1 MLTEIEATQSIFD
14 LEHDVRLENNCVRYL
29 SLIEQQIEYLDHQN
43 GDPLGC
49 IYVVGEMLA
58 ETIDF
63 TAMISRSGLATY
75 ETVLAER
82 LCEQIDRFQRDHRR
96 NWLSRMFSPRQHRRD
111 AEQRYAE
118 IARQFLNLAQSVLRR
133 TELQFR
139 DQQVASAL
147 AESFEVLKG
156 ELSQRW

>member
-1 MLTEIEATQSIFD
+1 MLTETESTQTVSD
-14 LEHDVRLENNCVRYL
+14 LEQDVRLENNCVRYL
-29 SLIEQQIEYLDHQN
+29 SLIEQQIEHLDHQH
-43 GDPLGC
+43 GDPLRC
-49 IYVVGEMLA
+49 IHIVGEMLA

-63 TAMISRSGLATY
+63 TAVISNSGLARY

-96 NWLSRMFSPRQHRRD
+96 NWLSRLVNPRQHRRD

-118 IARQFLNLAQSVLRR
+118 IARQFLKLLQSVLQRA
-133 TELQFR
+133 ELQFS
-139 DQQVASAL
+139 DQQLAAVL